1 MLLKQLAPWVIG
13 YAVVCAA
20 YFIGYQK
27 GVAVATQKSLGD
39 EISSLNKSLDDLAQ
53 QTHEANK
60 INLQLSKT
68 ISDRKK
74 SDAESTKVFA
84 NALAAT
90 AHFRFDCVFDDNVM
104 QQLHQAAERAD
115 QAASSGFGSP
125 LRAGDSSTQ

>member
-13 YAVVCAA
+13 CVVICAA
-20 YFIGYQK
+20 YFTGYQK
-27 GVAVATQKSLGD
+27 GMAVATQKSLGD
-39 EISSLNKSLDDLAQ
+39 EIGSLNQSLKDLAE
-53 QTHEANK
+53 QTREASKLN
-60 INLQLSKT
+60 IQLSKT

-74 SDAESTKVFA
+74 SDAESTKVFTH
-84 NALAAT
+84 ALAAT
-90 AHFRFDCVFDDNVM
+90 AHLRFDCVFDDNVM